1 MPTYIARPHSGL
13 HPCALAIRPAVVEL
27 TTMPALTRSRAST
40 GGDVSN
46 VVAIT
51 DAIAAFFMTLSFHTD
66 KRAGGTNGCHE
77 PCGREPD
84 LILYCRNKLAH
95 RSTFESML

>member
-27 TTMPALTRSRAST
+27 TTMPTLTRSRAST

-46 VVAIT
+46 AVAIT
-51 DAIAAFFMTLSFHTD
+51 NVTAAFFMAFVLRQQTS
-66 KRAGGTNGCHE
+66 RRNEGCHE
-77 PCGREPD
+77 SHGPELD
-84 LILYCRNKLAH
+84 LISILLKCISAP
-95 RSTFESML
+95 FDF